1 MRILFPPLV
10 RRGVL
15 AALALIMAVFLFT
28 GCSHGGGDPASE
40 DKADTAAA
48 PVAVELATAETRP
61 MSTTILAQGT
71 LSPGQGA
78 VAHVAAVTAGRL
90 VSVLVREGDRVRQ
103 GQVVAL
109 IDSRPQQAQAQS
121 AAAAYTAAESQ
132 AREAALAAQAAA
144 TDQTNGVR
152 LARLALEAAQRDR
165 DSAVAAA
172 RLDLE
177 TALTDLHKTQAGAR
191 PQEIAQADQTVAQ
204 DEATYRRAQTE
215 LARVQYLYDKGIDAK
230 RQLDDAQ
237 AALAVAEST
246 LQSAQAQDSLVKA
259 GARPEDLRAAQLRVD
274 QARQALA
281 AAKTG
286 GDTKV
291 QQAQAALRQARQAA
305 LQVAVKQQDARAMQ
319 DTAAQK
325 RADLTAAQAAAGYA
339 ALHAPLN
346 GVVTH
351 RALNPGDMADP
362 TTPVLEIT
370 DTRALNLLANLP
382 AEDGMNVRI
391 GMPVIVSTADA
402 PGHTFTGRVLSVGEV
417 DPQTNLMTARIAV
430 ANPEGL
436 LKVGSFATADI
447 VLRTDPQAVVIPKQ
461 ALVTHEDKTV
471 VFVAGD
477 DNVAHQR
484 EVKVGAEQNGMV
496 EIRSGVKPGEKV
508 IRLGQYELNDGDKI
522 KPAEKAEAAK
532 GEDKS

>member
-1 MRILFPPLV
+1 
-10 RRGVL
+10 
-15 AALALIMAVFLFT
+15 
-28 GCSHGGGDPASE
+28 
-40 DKADTAAA
+40 
-48 PVAVELATAETRP
+48 
-61 MSTTILAQGT
+61 MSTTVLAQGT

-90 VSVLVREGDRVRQ
+90 VSVPVREGDRVRK

-109 IDSRPQQAQAQS
+109 VDSRPQQAQAQS

-144 TDQTNGVR
+144 TDQTNAVR

-165 DSAVAAA
+165 DSSVAAA

-191 PQEIAQADQTVAQ
+191 PQEIAQAEQTVAQ
-204 DEATYRRAQTE
+204 DEATYKRAETE
-215 LARVQYLYDKGIDAK
+215 LARVQYLYGKGIDAK

-237 AALAVAEST
+237 AALAIADST
-246 LQSAQAQDSLVKA
+246 LKSAQASLSLVKA

-274 QARQALA
+274 QARQALS

-291 QQAQAALRQARQAA
+291 RQAQASLQQAEQAA

-319 DTAAQK
+319 QTAAQK
-325 RADLTAAQAAAGYA
+325 RADLAGAQAAAGYA
-339 ALHAPLN
+339 ALHAPLS

-362 TTPVLEIT
+362 ATPVLEIT

-382 AEDGMNVRI
+382 AEDGMKVRV
-391 GMPVIVSTADA
+391 GMPVRISTADA
-402 PGHTFTGRVLSVGEV
+402 PGHPFAGRVLSVGEV

-430 ANPEGL
+430 ANPEGI
-436 LKVGSFATADI
+436 LKVGSFATGDI
-447 VLRTDPQAVVIPKQ
+447 LLRTDPRAVVVPKQ
-461 ALVTHEDKTV
+461 AIVTHEDKTV

-484 EVKVGAEQNGMV
+484 EVTTGAEENGLV
-496 EIRSGVKPGEKV
+496 EILNGIKPGEKV
-508 IRLGQYELNDGDKI
+508 IKLGQYELSDGAKVQ
-522 KPAEKAEAAK
+522 PAEKAEAAK
-532 GEDKS
+532 DEDKK